1 MKFGRLV
8 KCLAR
13 STAGPLME
21 ELGLAPSFSCQGPV
35 SWMRTRSKIEGI
47 AELSCSS
54 RQPTAN
60 FHARSEGCMAP
71 ISSLRQAN
79 LSRPAQNGIQVIQFP
94 HLGLRPSPLSQQN
107 VTASSSLCQ
116 CPVYNDQ
123 IRSDLLHCRACKQT
137 PVDLVP
143 CNIQFVC
150 LLFMHQAS
158 LPGQSLTAY
167 LQAAV
172 SVRCQMEVLSPVP

>member
-13 STAGPLME
+13 STAGRVME

-35 SWMRTRSKIEGI
+35 SWMRTRSRIEGI

-60 FHARSEGCMAP
+60 FHARSEGCMAS
-71 ISSLRQAN
+71 INNLRQAN
-79 LSRPAQNGIQVIQFP
+79 LLRPAQNGIQVIQLP
-94 HLGLRPSPLSQQN
+94 HLGLRSSPLSQQN
-107 VTASSSLCQ
+107 VTGLSILCQ
-116 CPVYNDQ
+116 RPVYDDQ
-123 IRSDLLHCRACKQT
+123 IRSDLVHCRACKQT
-137 PVDLVP
+137 PVILVP

-150 LLFMHQAS
+150 LLSMHQAS
-158 LPGQSLTAY
+158 SPGQSLTAY

-172 SVRCQMEVLSPVP
+172 SVRCQMEPVSPVP